1 MKRVSKSSRLSR
13 PTQKRTSAIP
23 ATIAKLIKKAWPDG
37 IVEMP
42 IEDDESY
49 FWDIYDK
56 LKTKI
61 SRMRGAWMFHER
73 PASPDASSIDDEGEN
88 GLDEA
93 WQEGSRSYHLFV
105 IQPQTTIRLPIDEEE
120 DTEEDEDYQADEAQD
135 DVETESEFG
144 AEGFD
149 EPEVIG
155 ASLSF
160 LLAISLV
167 APVAIVMDYV
177 IAETEYGT
185 DTLPP
190 LGLPCAFDSAGK
202 AVEPD
207 HRSHLSAEDRKRA
220 DAIRQRLVCAVEET
234 GLTVLPFDQ
243 RQMTVPG
250 LQAGSETFLSEPI
263 TLQDAFFF
271 EGP

>member
-1 MKRVSKSSRLSR
+1 MSSRLSK
-13 PTQKRTSAIP
+13 PTQKITSG
-23 ATIAKLIKKAWPDG
+23 TLAKLIKTAWPDG

-42 IEDDESY
+42 IEEDESY

-56 LKTKI
+56 LKAKI
-61 SRMRGAWMFHER
+61 SKVRGAWMFHER
-73 PASPDASSIDDEGEN
+73 CASPDVSSIDDEDEN

-105 IQPQTTIRLPIDEEE
+105 IEPQPAIMLPIDQEE
-120 DTEEDEDYQADEAQD
+120 DTEEDEGLQADDAWD

-155 ASLSF
+155 SSLGF

-167 APVAIVMDYV
+167 APVAIVMEYPLK
-177 IAETEYGT
+177 ETEYGT
-185 DTLPP
+185 DASPP
-190 LGLPCAFDSAGK
+190 LGLPCAVDSGGK
-202 AVEPD
+202 IVEPD
-207 HRSHLSAEDRKRA
+207 HWSHLSAEDRKRA
-220 DAIRQRLVCAVEET
+220 AAIRERLVRAVEET

-243 RQMTVPG
+243 RQKRVPG
-250 LQAGSETFLSEPI
+250 LQAGSEVFLSEPI
-263 TLQDAFFF
+263 TVQDAFFF